1 MEKQAPNQY
10 STLLE
15 CVTALEEQGYTD
27 ALKMTEATFHHD
39 TTPLDPAD
47 FQVDNY
53 HRFEG
58 PTDPA
63 DMSVVYAVSS
73 EKHGIKGLLIGSYG
87 SNPSAIVQKMLRDV
101 NVTHF
106 PWIKGATRPVEAI
119 RPGSN
124 AKVS

>member
-1 MEKQAPNQY
+1 MEKQAPNQF

-27 ALKMTEATFHHD
+27 VFSLSEATLDHGCES
-39 TTPLDPAD
+39 LDPSD
-47 FQVDNY
+47 FQVDSY

-73 EKHGIKGLLIGSYG
+73 KKHGLKGLVIGAYG
-87 SNPSAIVQKMLRDV
+87 SDTGDMVRKLMCDV
-101 NVTHF
+101 DVTHF
-106 PWIKGATRPVEAI
+106 PWLHGLTRPVEPI
-119 RPGSN
+119 RAGSSG
-124 AKVS
+124 KVI

>member
-1 MEKQAPNQY
+1 MENAPNQY

-15 CVTALEEQGYTD
+15 CVTALEAQGYVD
-27 ALKMTEATFHHD
+27 ALSMSD
-39 TTPLDPAD
+39 TVFTNGSRSLDPAE
-47 FQVDNY
+47 FQVDSY

-73 EKHGIKGLLIGSYG
+73 DNLGIKGLLIGSYG
-87 SNPSAIVQKMLRDV
+87 SDPSVMLQKMLRDV

-106 PWIKGATRPVEAI
+106 PWLKGSTRPVEAI
-119 RPGSN
+119 RAGTSS
-124 AKVS
+124 KIS

>member
-1 MEKQAPNQY
+1 MEKNAPNQF

-15 CVTALEEQGYTD
+15 CVNALEAQGYVDPLT
-27 ALKMTEATFHHD
+27 MSATAFNSGSRS
-39 TTPLDPAD
+39 LDPAD
-47 FQVDNY
+47 FRVDSY

-73 EKHGIKGLLIGSYG
+73 ASLGIKGLLIGSYG
-87 SNPSAIVQKMLRDV
+87 SDPSVMLQKMLRDV

-106 PWIKGATRPVEAI
+106 PWLQGSTRPVQAI
-119 RPGSN
+119 RAGAST
-124 AKVS
+124 KIS